1 MSETGE
7 VHNVPGSVL
16 DCFCPKCEQT
26 TEHTIVVATKR
37 RVREVRCEACK
48 FVHKFTTAKK
58 TTKKSK
64 TAKTA
69 KAAKTAKT
77 AKSVKP
83 VKAAKSSKPP
93 KADAKPAK
101 RGRRKKQRAEGRG
114 GGANEW
120 EEEMEEKKDVA
131 VVDYRLGGSYAEGTV
146 IRHPSFGVGF
156 VKKILSDNK
165 FEALFKGGR
174 KFLVQNIKR

>member
-1 MSETGE
+1 MSETAE

-16 DCFCPKCEQT
+16 DCFCPKCENT
-26 TEHTIVVATKR
+26 TEHTIVTATKR

-48 FVHKFTTAKK
+48 FVHKFAA
-58 TTKKSK
+58 TKKS
-64 TAKTA
+64 AKPA
-69 KAAKTAKT
+69 KAAK
-77 AKSVKP
+77 P
-83 VKAAKSSKPP
+83 GKAP
-93 KADAKPAK
+93 KAPKAAKPAK
-101 RGRRKKQRAEGRG
+101 RGRRKKLRAEGGG

-120 EEEMEEKKDVA
+120 EEEMEEKKDIA

-156 VKKILSDNK
+156 VKKIISENK

>member
-1 MSETGE
+1 MSETAE

-16 DCFCPKCEQT
+16 DCFCPKCENT
-26 TEHTIVVATKR
+26 TEHTIVSASKR

-48 FVHKFTTAKK
+48 FVHKYSAM
-58 TTKKSK
+58 KKSAK
-64 TAKTA
+64 PAKTSKPA
-69 KAAKTAKT
+69 KALKAGKT
-77 AKSVKP
+77 
-83 VKAAKSSKPP
+83 VKAAK
-93 KADAKPAK
+93 PAR
-101 RGRRKKQRAEGRG
+101 RGRRKKSRAEGGG

-120 EEEMEEKKDVA
+120 EREMEEKKDTA

-156 VKKILSDNK
+156 VKKIISGNK

>member
-16 DCFCPKCEQT
+16 DCFCPKCENT
-26 TEHTIVVATKR
+26 TEHTVVAATKR

-48 FVHKFTTAKK
+48 FVHKFTAEKKSAKKSKTAKTVK
-58 TTKKSK
+58 AAK

-69 KAAKTAKT
+69 KAAKT
-77 AKSVKP
+77 
-83 VKAAKSSKPP
+83 SKPP
-93 KADAKPAK
+93 KAAVKPAR
-101 RGRRKKQRAEGRG
+101 RGRRKKQRADGG
-114 GGANEW
+114 VGGANEW
-120 EEEMEEKKDVA
+120 EVEMEEKKDVA

>member
-1 MSETGE
+1 MSETAE

-16 DCFCPKCEQT
+16 DCFCPKCENI
-26 TEHTIVVATKR
+26 TEHTIVSATKR

-48 FVHKFTTAKK
+48 FAHKFTAMK
-58 TTKKSK
+58 K
-64 TAKTA
+64 TAKQR
-69 KAAKTAKT
+69 KTSKP
-77 AKSVKP
+77 SKP
-83 VKAAKSSKPP
+83 VKPAKPQKAVKAATT
-93 KADAKPAK
+93 AKPAR
-101 RGRRKKQRAEGRG
+101 RGRRKKLRGDGG

-120 EEEMEEKKDVA
+120 EVEMEEKKDMA
-131 VVDYRLGGSYAEGTV
+131 AVDYRLGGSYAEGTV

-156 VKKILSDNK
+156 VKKIISGNK